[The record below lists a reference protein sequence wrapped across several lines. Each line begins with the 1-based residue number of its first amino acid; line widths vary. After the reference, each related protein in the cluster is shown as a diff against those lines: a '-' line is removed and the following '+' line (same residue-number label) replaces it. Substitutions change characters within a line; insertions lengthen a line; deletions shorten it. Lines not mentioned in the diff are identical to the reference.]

1 MTNDSDSSTSHW
13 LGAALVVIALI
24 GFYRLGIVHD
34 AQEPEDMVLV
44 PAGEFF
50 AGCNEEADA
59 ECFADEK
66 PGGPRELAAF
76 SIDRTEVTLAAY
88 RDCVD
93 AEACSEPDRGE
104 GCNWGE
110 TGRDRH
116 PVNCVDWDQ
125 AKAYCA
131 WRAARL
137 PTEWEWEK
145 AARGSDGRKYPWG
158 NEPVDCQRAVID
170 EGSGNACGQGDTTF
184 EVGSKPEGASL
195 YGALDLIGNVWE
207 WTSTTREE
215 SGSVVVRGGAFYVA
229 PPQARAS
236 FGLRFNPKG
245 RGAFVGFRCAK

>member
-1 MTNDSDSSTSHW
+1 M
-13 LGAALVVIALI
+13 VV
-24 GFYRLGIVHD
+24 
-34 AQEPEDMVLV
+34 V

-50 AGCNEEADA
+50 AGCNEEIDT

-66 PGGPRELAAF
+66 PGGLRELPAF
-76 SIDRTEVTLAAY
+76 SIDRSEVTLAAY

-93 AEACSEPDRGE
+93 AERCSEPDRGE

-110 TGRDRH
+110 TGRERH

-125 AKAYCA
+125 ATAYCA
-131 WRAARL
+131 WRGARL

-158 NEPVDCQRAVID
+158 NDPVDCTRAVIN
-170 EGSGNACGQGDTTF
+170 EGSGNACGQGDTTL
-184 EVGSKPEGASL
+184 EVGSKPDGASL
-195 YGALDLIGNVWE
+195 DGALDLIGNVWE
-207 WTSTTREE
+207 WTSSTREE
-215 SGSVVVRGGAFYVA
+215 SGSVVVRGGGFYVA
-229 PPQARAS
+229 PPQARSS